1 MSRQTISFEDSSSSR
16 VADFPSRFSS
26 AKDLATTSSAPGAP
40 AEEEEEEEDKERK
53 EKEERGFLGRRERL
67 RNMRPEK
74 PNFPVFLLFLLLNL
88 STFCETL
95 SKQMCLLEK
104 KRSSLLLII
113 GALCRVG
120 KTTTTTTTTMHTA
133 AAFAAAPPMRPLINA
148 ASRKGGVDATRMTTT
163 TTRRS
168 DASSSAIFSATTT
181 SSFFPNDGARR
192 GRALSA
198 TFSRS
203 SSSLTTTTTTTTT
216 TTILATRSGAD
227 RRRSAIVT
235 RASSKKDEEKK
246 KKKKKKKKNKKEKKE
261 KKKKSGTTTTT
272 SREEELL
279 HAVQQL
285 KQEMQTMKLEM
296 RAKETEREPL
306 MAPSAE
312 EVMNGGSR
320 SRSSG
325 AASDEA
331 TTPMQTQEE
340 KDDYFNKIA
349 NDLLT
354 PALGETIDN
363 PDMIIVD
370 AANWAGDG
378 TNRGHEWPLLRN
390 GDNDVYLMTL
400 VHSALME
407 NGFWCG
413 EDDTEEMYFGKK
425 TEEAVEYFQGAK
437 GMGLEVNGMIDTE
450 TWLALLGK
458 EKFEWGPAPGAIL
471 DEDVASCREGIA
483 RKAFEEAQKKLE
495 AVSSKEEED
504 PYGEDIEVG
513 PRAEDDFIDVK
524 GSSGVSVEWPILRL
538 DEGGLAVH
546 KMQAMLSSLGFNCGE
561 DDAEYWFMGTD
572 TKNALQAFQASEML
586 PETGIVDFTT
596 WKKLFEACGHENAT
610 GKTIEEAFAMVAE
623 NEYSID
629 RSPGCEGEKGV
640 WLIGEQRY
648 ENCKT

>member
-1 MSRQTISFEDSSSSR
+1 M
-16 VADFPSRFSS
+16 
-26 AKDLATTSSAPGAP
+26 
-40 AEEEEEEEDKERK
+40 
-53 EKEERGFLGRRERL
+53 
-67 RNMRPEK
+67 
-74 PNFPVFLLFLLLNL
+74 
-88 STFCETL
+88 
-95 SKQMCLLEK
+95 
-104 KRSSLLLII
+104 
-113 GALCRVG
+113 
-120 KTTTTTTTTMHTA
+120 
-133 AAFAAAPPMRPLINA
+133 INA

-168 DASSSAIFSATTT
+168 DASSSAFFSATTT
-181 SSFFPNDGARR
+181 SSFFPNDGGARR

-203 SSSLTTTTTTTTT
+203 SSSSSSTTTTTTA
-216 TTILATRSGAD
+216 ILATRSGAD

-246 KKKKKKKKNKKEKKE
+246 KKKKKKNKKEKKE
-261 KKKKSGTTTTT
+261 KKKKSGTMT

-312 EVMNGGSR
+312 EVMNEGSR

-325 AASDEA
+325 ADEA

-363 PDMIIVD
+363 PDTIIVD
-370 AANWAGDG
+370 AANWSGDG

-425 TEEAVEYFQGAK
+425 TEEAVEYFQGSK

-504 PYGEDIEVG
+504 PYGEDIEAG

-610 GKTIEEAFAMVAE
+610 VKTIEEAFAMVAE

>member
-1 MSRQTISFEDSSSSR
+1 MLRQKKKEKKKKKITN
-16 VADFPSRFSS
+16 
-26 AKDLATTSSAPGAP
+26 
-40 AEEEEEEEDKERK
+40 ERK
-53 EKEERGFLGRRERL
+53 RKNAAFLADAKGFGTCV
-67 RNMRPEK
+67 PK
-74 PNFPVFLLFLLLNL
+74 KSQNFPVLLLLFLLHKSCKKVNFLFRVFVSL
-88 STFCETL
+88 VF
-95 SKQMCLLEK
+95 SKK
-104 KRSSLLLII
+104 KRSSSSPYYTTR
-113 GALCRVG
+113 ALRRVG
-120 KTTTTTTTTMHTA
+120 KTTTTTMHTA
-133 AAFAAAPPMRPLINA
+133 AAFAAALPMRPLINA

-168 DASSSAIFSATTT
+168 DASSSAFFSATTT
-181 SSFFPNDGARR
+181 SSFFPNDGGARR

-203 SSSLTTTTTTTTT
+203 SSSSSTTTTTTA
-216 TTILATRSGAD
+216 ILATRSGAD

-246 KKKKKKKKNKKEKKE
+246 KKKKKKKNKKEKKE
-261 KKKKSGTTTTT
+261 KKKKSGTTT

-312 EVMNGGSR
+312 EVMNEGSR

-325 AASDEA
+325 ADEA

-363 PDMIIVD
+363 PDTIIVD
-370 AANWAGDG
+370 AANWSGDG

-425 TEEAVEYFQGAK
+425 TEEAVEYFQGSK

-504 PYGEDIEVG
+504 PYGEDIEAG

-610 GKTIEEAFAMVAE
+610 VKTIEEAFAMVAE

>member
-1 MSRQTISFEDSSSSR
+1 MLRQKKKEKKKKKITN
-16 VADFPSRFSS
+16 
-26 AKDLATTSSAPGAP
+26 
-40 AEEEEEEEDKERK
+40 ERK
-53 EKEERGFLGRRERL
+53 RKNAAFLADAKGFGTCV
-67 RNMRPEK
+67 PK
-74 PNFPVFLLFLLLNL
+74 KSQNFPVLLLLFLLHKSCKKVNFLFRVFVSL
-88 STFCETL
+88 SFP
-95 SKQMCLLEK
+95 KK
-104 KRSSLLLII
+104 KRSSSSPYYTTR
-113 GALCRVG
+113 ALRRVG
-120 KTTTTTTTTMHTA
+120 KTTTTTMHTA
-133 AAFAAAPPMRPLINA
+133 AAFAFAAALPMRPLINA

-168 DASSSAIFSATTT
+168 DASSSAFFSATTT
-181 SSFFPNDGARR
+181 SSFFPNDGGARR

-203 SSSLTTTTTTTTT
+203 SSSSSTTTTTTA
-216 TTILATRSGAD
+216 ILATRSGAD

-246 KKKKKKKKNKKEKKE
+246 KKKKKKKNKKEKKE
-261 KKKKSGTTTTT
+261 KKKKSGTTT

-312 EVMNGGSR
+312 EVMNEGSR

-325 AASDEA
+325 ADEA

-363 PDMIIVD
+363 PDTIIVD
-370 AANWAGDG
+370 AANWSGDG

-425 TEEAVEYFQGAK
+425 TEEAVEYFQGSK

-504 PYGEDIEVG
+504 PYGEDIEAG

-610 GKTIEEAFAMVAE
+610 VKTIEEAFAMVAE

>member
-1 MSRQTISFEDSSSSR
+1 
-16 VADFPSRFSS
+16 
-26 AKDLATTSSAPGAP
+26 
-40 AEEEEEEEDKERK
+40 
-53 EKEERGFLGRRERL
+53 
-67 RNMRPEK
+67 
-74 PNFPVFLLFLLLNL
+74 
-88 STFCETL
+88 
-95 SKQMCLLEK
+95 
-104 KRSSLLLII
+104 
-113 GALCRVG
+113 
-120 KTTTTTTTTMHTA
+120 MHTA
-133 AAFAAAPPMRPLINA
+133 AAFAAALPMRPLINA
-148 ASRKGGVDATRMTTT
+148 ATRMTT

-181 SSFFPNDGARR
+181 SSFFP
-192 GRALSA
+192 

-203 SSSLTTTTTTTTT
+203 SSSLTTTTTTT

-363 PDMIIVD
+363 PDTIIVD

-504 PYGEDIEVG
+504 PYGEDIEAG

>member
-40 AEEEEEEEDKERK
+40 AEEEEEEDKERK

-120 KTTTTTTTTMHTA
+120 KTTTTTTTMHTA
-133 AAFAAAPPMRPLINA
+133 AAFAAALPMRPLINA
-148 ASRKGGVDATRMTTT
+148 ASRKGGVDATRMTT

-216 TTILATRSGAD
+216 ILATRSGAD

-235 RASSKKDEEKK
+235 RASSKKDEE

-363 PDMIIVD
+363 PDTIIVD

-504 PYGEDIEVG
+504 PYGEDIEAG

>member
-40 AEEEEEEEDKERK
+40 AEEEEEEEDKEQK

-246 KKKKKKKKNKKEKKE
+246 KKKKKKKKKNKKEKKE
-261 KKKKSGTTTTT
+261 KKKKSGTTT

>member
-1 MSRQTISFEDSSSSR
+1 
-16 VADFPSRFSS
+16 
-26 AKDLATTSSAPGAP
+26 
-40 AEEEEEEEDKERK
+40 
-53 EKEERGFLGRRERL
+53 
-67 RNMRPEK
+67 
-74 PNFPVFLLFLLLNL
+74 
-88 STFCETL
+88 
-95 SKQMCLLEK
+95 
-104 KRSSLLLII
+104 
-113 GALCRVG
+113 
-120 KTTTTTTTTMHTA
+120 MHTA
-133 AAFAAAPPMRPLINA
+133 AAFAFAAALPMRPLINA

-168 DASSSAIFSATTT
+168 DASSSAFFSATTT
-181 SSFFPNDGARR
+181 SSFFPNDGGARR

-203 SSSLTTTTTTTTT
+203 SSSSSTTTTTTA
-216 TTILATRSGAD
+216 ILATRSGAD

-246 KKKKKKKKNKKEKKE
+246 KKKKKKKNKKEKKE
-261 KKKKSGTTTTT
+261 KKKKSGTTT

-312 EVMNGGSR
+312 EVMNEGSR

-325 AASDEA
+325 ADEA

-363 PDMIIVD
+363 PDTIIVD
-370 AANWAGDG
+370 AANWSGDG

-425 TEEAVEYFQGAK
+425 TEEAVEYFQGSK

-504 PYGEDIEVG
+504 PYGEDIEAG

>member
-40 AEEEEEEEDKERK
+40 AEEEEEEDKERK

-120 KTTTTTTTTMHTA
+120 KTTTTTTTMHTA
-133 AAFAAAPPMRPLINA
+133 AAFAAALPMRPLINA
-148 ASRKGGVDATRMTTT
+148 ASRKGGVDATRMTT

-203 SSSLTTTTTTTTT
+203 SSSLTTTKNTT
-216 TTILATRSGAD
+216 TTILATHSGAD

-235 RASSKKDEEKK
+235 RAASKKDGEKK

-363 PDMIIVD
+363 PDTIIVD

-504 PYGEDIEVG
+504 PYGEDIEAG

>member
-1 MSRQTISFEDSSSSR
+1 
-16 VADFPSRFSS
+16 
-26 AKDLATTSSAPGAP
+26 
-40 AEEEEEEEDKERK
+40 
-53 EKEERGFLGRRERL
+53 
-67 RNMRPEK
+67 
-74 PNFPVFLLFLLLNL
+74 
-88 STFCETL
+88 
-95 SKQMCLLEK
+95 MCLLEK

-120 KTTTTTTTTMHTA
+120 KTTTTTTTMHTA
-133 AAFAAAPPMRPLINA
+133 AAFAAALPMRPLINA
-148 ASRKGGVDATRMTTT
+148 ASRKGGVDATRMTT

-203 SSSLTTTTTTTTT
+203 SSSLTTTTTTT

-363 PDMIIVD
+363 PDTIIVD

-390 GDNDVYLMTL
+390 GDDDVYLMTL

-504 PYGEDIEVG
+504 PYGEDIEAG

>member
-40 AEEEEEEEDKERK
+40 AEEEEEEEDKEQK

-203 SSSLTTTTTTTTT
+203 SSSLTTTTTTT
-216 TTILATRSGAD
+216 ILATRSGAD

-246 KKKKKKKKNKKEKKE
+246 KKKKKNNNKKEKKE

>member
-1 MSRQTISFEDSSSSR
+1 MLRQKKKEKKKKKITN
-16 VADFPSRFSS
+16 
-26 AKDLATTSSAPGAP
+26 
-40 AEEEEEEEDKERK
+40 ERK
-53 EKEERGFLGRRERL
+53 RKNAAFLADAKGFGTCV
-67 RNMRPEK
+67 PK
-74 PNFPVFLLFLLLNL
+74 KSQNFPVLLLLFLLHKSCKKVNFLFRVFVSL
-88 STFCETL
+88 VF
-95 SKQMCLLEK
+95 SKK
-104 KRSSLLLII
+104 KRSSSSPYYTTR
-113 GALCRVG
+113 ALRRVG
-120 KTTTTTTTTMHTA
+120 KTTTTTMHTA
-133 AAFAAAPPMRPLINA
+133 AAFAFAAALPMRPLINA

-168 DASSSAIFSATTT
+168 DASSSAFFSATTT
-181 SSFFPNDGARR
+181 SSFFPNDGGARR
-192 GRALSA
+192 GRRALSA

-203 SSSLTTTTTTTTT
+203 SSSSSTTTTTTA
-216 TTILATRSGAD
+216 ILATRSGAD

-246 KKKKKKKKNKKEKKE
+246 KKKKKKKNKKEKKE
-261 KKKKSGTTTTT
+261 KKKKSGTTT

-312 EVMNGGSR
+312 EVMNEGSR

-325 AASDEA
+325 ADEA

-363 PDMIIVD
+363 PDTIIVD
-370 AANWAGDG
+370 AANWSGDG

-425 TEEAVEYFQGAK
+425 TEEAVEYFQGSK

-504 PYGEDIEVG
+504 PYGEDIEAG

-610 GKTIEEAFAMVAE
+610 VKTIEEAFAMVAE

>member
-40 AEEEEEEEDKERK
+40 AEEEEEEDKERK

-120 KTTTTTTTTMHTA
+120 KTTTTTTMHTA
-133 AAFAAAPPMRPLINA
+133 AAFAAALPMRPLINA
-148 ASRKGGVDATRMTTT
+148 ASRKGGVDATRMTT

-203 SSSLTTTTTTTTT
+203 SSSLTTTTTTM
-216 TTILATRSGAD
+216 TTILATHSGAD

-363 PDMIIVD
+363 PDTIIVD

-504 PYGEDIEVG
+504 PYGEDIEAG

>member
-1 MSRQTISFEDSSSSR
+1 
-16 VADFPSRFSS
+16 
-26 AKDLATTSSAPGAP
+26 
-40 AEEEEEEEDKERK
+40 
-53 EKEERGFLGRRERL
+53 
-67 RNMRPEK
+67 
-74 PNFPVFLLFLLLNL
+74 
-88 STFCETL
+88 
-95 SKQMCLLEK
+95 MCLLEK

-120 KTTTTTTTTMHTA
+120 KTTTTTTTMHTA
-133 AAFAAAPPMRPLINA
+133 AAFAAALPMRPLINA
-148 ASRKGGVDATRMTTT
+148 ASRKGGVDATRMTT

-203 SSSLTTTTTTTTT
+203 SSSSSTTTTTTA
-216 TTILATRSGAD
+216 ILATRSGAD

-246 KKKKKKKKNKKEKKE
+246 KKKKKKKNKKEKKE
-261 KKKKSGTTTTT
+261 KKKKSGTTT

-312 EVMNGGSR
+312 EVMNEGSR

-325 AASDEA
+325 ADEA

-363 PDMIIVD
+363 PDTIIVD
-370 AANWAGDG
+370 AANWSGDG

-425 TEEAVEYFQGAK
+425 TEEAVEYFQGSK

-504 PYGEDIEVG
+504 PYGEDIEAG

>member
-40 AEEEEEEEDKERK
+40 AEEEEEEDKERK

-120 KTTTTTTTTMHTA
+120 KTTTTTTMHTA
-133 AAFAAAPPMRPLINA
+133 AAFAAALPMRPLINA
-148 ASRKGGVDATRMTTT
+148 ASRKGGVDATRMTT

-203 SSSLTTTTTTTTT
+203 SSSLTTTTTTT
-216 TTILATRSGAD
+216 ILATRSGAD

-235 RASSKKDEEKK
+235 RASSKKDEEK

-363 PDMIIVD
+363 PDTIIVD

-504 PYGEDIEVG
+504 PYGEDIEAG

>member
-1 MSRQTISFEDSSSSR
+1 MLRQKKKEKKKKKITN
-16 VADFPSRFSS
+16 
-26 AKDLATTSSAPGAP
+26 
-40 AEEEEEEEDKERK
+40 ERK
-53 EKEERGFLGRRERL
+53 RKNAAFLADPAKGFGTCV
-67 RNMRPEK
+67 PK
-74 PNFPVFLLFLLLNL
+74 KSQNFPVLLLLFLLHKSCKKVNFLFRVFVSL
-88 STFCETL
+88 VF
-95 SKQMCLLEK
+95 SKK
-104 KRSSLLLII
+104 KRSSSSPYYTTR
-113 GALCRVG
+113 ALRRVG
-120 KTTTTTTTTMHTA
+120 KTTTTTMHTA
-133 AAFAAAPPMRPLINA
+133 AAFAFAAALPMRPLINA

-168 DASSSAIFSATTT
+168 DASSSAFFSATTT
-181 SSFFPNDGARR
+181 SSFFPNDGGARR

-203 SSSLTTTTTTTTT
+203 SSSSSSTTTTTTA
-216 TTILATRSGAD
+216 ILATRSGAD

-246 KKKKKKKKNKKEKKE
+246 KKKKKKKNKKEKKE
-261 KKKKSGTTTTT
+261 KKKKSGTTT

-312 EVMNGGSR
+312 EVMNEGSR

-325 AASDEA
+325 ADEA

-363 PDMIIVD
+363 PDTIIVD
-370 AANWAGDG
+370 AANWSGDG

-425 TEEAVEYFQGAK
+425 TEEAVEYFQGSK

-504 PYGEDIEVG
+504 PYGEDIEAG

>member
-40 AEEEEEEEDKERK
+40 AEEEEEEDKERK

-133 AAFAAAPPMRPLINA
+133 AAFAAALPMRPLINA

-168 DASSSAIFSATTT
+168 DASSSAFFSATTT
-181 SSFFPNDGARR
+181 SSFFPNDGGARR

-203 SSSLTTTTTTTTT
+203 SSSSSSTTTTTTA
-216 TTILATRSGAD
+216 ILATRSGAD

-246 KKKKKKKKNKKEKKE
+246 KKKKKKKNKKEKKE
-261 KKKKSGTTTTT
+261 KKKKSGTTT

-363 PDMIIVD
+363 PDTIIVD
-370 AANWAGDG
+370 AANWSGDG

-425 TEEAVEYFQGAK
+425 TEEAVEYFQGSK

-504 PYGEDIEVG
+504 PYGEDIEAG

-610 GKTIEEAFAMVAE
+610 VKTIEEAFAMVAE

>member
-1 MSRQTISFEDSSSSR
+1 
-16 VADFPSRFSS
+16 
-26 AKDLATTSSAPGAP
+26 
-40 AEEEEEEEDKERK
+40 
-53 EKEERGFLGRRERL
+53 
-67 RNMRPEK
+67 
-74 PNFPVFLLFLLLNL
+74 
-88 STFCETL
+88 
-95 SKQMCLLEK
+95 MCLLEK

-120 KTTTTTTTTMHTA
+120 KTTTTTTMHTA
-133 AAFAAAPPMRPLINA
+133 AAFAAALPMRPLINA
-148 ASRKGGVDATRMTTT
+148 ASRKGGVDATRMTT

-216 TTILATRSGAD
+216 ILATRSGAD

-246 KKKKKKKKNKKEKKE
+246 KKKKKNNNKKEKKE

-363 PDMIIVD
+363 PDTIIVD

-504 PYGEDIEVG
+504 PYGEDIEAG

>member
-40 AEEEEEEEDKERK
+40 AEEEEEEDKERK

-120 KTTTTTTTTMHTA
+120 KTTTTTTMHTA
-133 AAFAAAPPMRPLINA
+133 AAFAAALPMRPLINA
-148 ASRKGGVDATRMTTT
+148 ASRKGGVDATRMTT

-203 SSSLTTTTTTTTT
+203 SSSLTTTTTTT

-363 PDMIIVD
+363 PDTIIVD

-504 PYGEDIEVG
+504 PYGEDIEAG

>member
-1 MSRQTISFEDSSSSR
+1 
-16 VADFPSRFSS
+16 
-26 AKDLATTSSAPGAP
+26 
-40 AEEEEEEEDKERK
+40 
-53 EKEERGFLGRRERL
+53 
-67 RNMRPEK
+67 
-74 PNFPVFLLFLLLNL
+74 
-88 STFCETL
+88 
-95 SKQMCLLEK
+95 MCLLEK

-120 KTTTTTTTTMHTA
+120 KTTTTTTMHTA
-133 AAFAAAPPMRPLINA
+133 AAFAAALPMRPLINA
-148 ASRKGGVDATRMTTT
+148 ASRKGGVDATRMTT

-203 SSSLTTTTTTTTT
+203 SSSLTTTTTTT

-363 PDMIIVD
+363 PDTIIVD

-504 PYGEDIEVG
+504 PYGEDIEAG

>member
-1 MSRQTISFEDSSSSR
+1 MLRQKKGKEKKKKITN
-16 VADFPSRFSS
+16 
-26 AKDLATTSSAPGAP
+26 
-40 AEEEEEEEDKERK
+40 ERK
-53 EKEERGFLGRRERL
+53 RKNAAFLADAKGFGTCV
-67 RNMRPEK
+67 PK
-74 PNFPVFLLFLLLNL
+74 KSQNFPVLLLLLFLLHKSCKKVNFLFRVFVSL
-88 STFCETL
+88 VF
-95 SKQMCLLEK
+95 SKK
-104 KRSSLLLII
+104 KRSSSSPYYTTR
-113 GALCRVG
+113 ALRRVG
-120 KTTTTTTTTMHTA
+120 KTTTTTMHTA
-133 AAFAAAPPMRPLINA
+133 AAFAFAAALPMRPLINA

-168 DASSSAIFSATTT
+168 DASSSAFFSATTT
-181 SSFFPNDGARR
+181 SSFFPNDGGARR

-203 SSSLTTTTTTTTT
+203 SSSSSTTTTTTA
-216 TTILATRSGAD
+216 ILATRSGAD

-246 KKKKKKKKNKKEKKE
+246 KKKKKKNKNKKEKKE
-261 KKKKSGTTTTT
+261 KKKKSGTTT

-312 EVMNGGSR
+312 EVMNEGSR

-325 AASDEA
+325 ADEA

-363 PDMIIVD
+363 PDTIIVD
-370 AANWAGDG
+370 AANWSGDG

-425 TEEAVEYFQGAK
+425 TEEAVEYFQGSK

-504 PYGEDIEVG
+504 PYGEDIEAG

-610 GKTIEEAFAMVAE
+610 VKTIEEAFAMVAE

-629 RSPGCEGEKGV
+629 RSPGCEGDKGV

>member
-40 AEEEEEEEDKERK
+40 AEEEEEEDKERK

-120 KTTTTTTTTMHTA
+120 KTTTTTTTMHTA
-133 AAFAAAPPMRPLINA
+133 AAFAAALPMRPLINA

-163 TTRRS
+163 RRS
-168 DASSSAIFSATTT
+168 DASSSAIFATTT
-181 SSFFPNDGARR
+181 TSFFPNDGARR

-203 SSSLTTTTTTTTT
+203 SSSLTTTTTTT

-246 KKKKKKKKNKKEKKE
+246 KKKKKNNNNKKEKKE

-363 PDMIIVD
+363 PDTIIVD

-504 PYGEDIEVG
+504 PYGEDIEAG

>member
-1 MSRQTISFEDSSSSR
+1 MLRQKKKEKKKKKITN
-16 VADFPSRFSS
+16 
-26 AKDLATTSSAPGAP
+26 
-40 AEEEEEEEDKERK
+40 ERK
-53 EKEERGFLGRRERL
+53 RKNAAFLADAKGFGTCV
-67 RNMRPEK
+67 PK
-74 PNFPVFLLFLLLNL
+74 KSQNFPVLLLLFLLHKSCKKVNFLFRVFVSL
-88 STFCETL
+88 VF
-95 SKQMCLLEK
+95 SKK
-104 KRSSLLLII
+104 KRSSSSPYYTTR
-113 GALCRVG
+113 ALRRVG
-120 KTTTTTTTTMHTA
+120 KTTTTTMHTA
-133 AAFAAAPPMRPLINA
+133 AAFAAALPMRPLINA

-168 DASSSAIFSATTT
+168 DASSSAFFSATTT
-181 SSFFPNDGARR
+181 SSFFPNDGGARR
-192 GRALSA
+192 GRRALSA

-203 SSSLTTTTTTTTT
+203 SSSSSTTTTTTTA
-216 TTILATRSGAD
+216 ILAMRSGAD

-246 KKKKKKKKNKKEKKE
+246 KKKKKKKNKKEKKE
-261 KKKKSGTTTTT
+261 KKKKSGTTT

-312 EVMNGGSR
+312 EFMNEGSR

-325 AASDEA
+325 ADEA

-363 PDMIIVD
+363 PDTIIVD
-370 AANWAGDG
+370 AANWSGDG

-425 TEEAVEYFQGAK
+425 TEEAVEYFQGSK

-504 PYGEDIEVG
+504 PYGEDIEAG

-610 GKTIEEAFAMVAE
+610 VKTIEEAFAMVAE

>member
-40 AEEEEEEEDKERK
+40 AEEEEEEDKERK

-120 KTTTTTTTTMHTA
+120 KTTTTTTTMHTA
-133 AAFAAAPPMRPLINA
+133 AAFAAALPMRPLINA
-148 ASRKGGVDATRMTTT
+148 ASRKGGVDATRMTT

-203 SSSLTTTTTTTTT
+203 SSSLTTTTTTT

-363 PDMIIVD
+363 PDTIIVD

-504 PYGEDIEVG
+504 PYGEDIEAG

>member
-1 MSRQTISFEDSSSSR
+1 
-16 VADFPSRFSS
+16 
-26 AKDLATTSSAPGAP
+26 
-40 AEEEEEEEDKERK
+40 
-53 EKEERGFLGRRERL
+53 
-67 RNMRPEK
+67 
-74 PNFPVFLLFLLLNL
+74 
-88 STFCETL
+88 
-95 SKQMCLLEK
+95 MCLRK

-120 KTTTTTTTTMHTA
+120 KTTTTTTMHTA
-133 AAFAAAPPMRPLINA
+133 AAFAAALPMRPLINA
-148 ASRKGGVDATRMTTT
+148 ASRKGGVDATRMTT

-203 SSSLTTTTTTTTT
+203 SSSLTTTTTTT

-363 PDMIIVD
+363 PDTIIVD

-504 PYGEDIEVG
+504 PYGEDIEAG

>member
-1 MSRQTISFEDSSSSR
+1 MLRQKKKEKKKKKITN
-16 VADFPSRFSS
+16 
-26 AKDLATTSSAPGAP
+26 
-40 AEEEEEEEDKERK
+40 ERK
-53 EKEERGFLGRRERL
+53 RKNAAFLADAKGFGTCV
-67 RNMRPEK
+67 PK
-74 PNFPVFLLFLLLNL
+74 KSQNFPVLLLLFLLHKSCKKVNFLFRVFVSL
-88 STFCETL
+88 VF
-95 SKQMCLLEK
+95 SKK
-104 KRSSLLLII
+104 KRSSSSPYYTTR
-113 GALCRVG
+113 ALRRVG
-120 KTTTTTTTTMHTA
+120 KTTTTTMHTA
-133 AAFAAAPPMRPLINA
+133 AAFAAALPMRPLINA

-168 DASSSAIFSATTT
+168 DASSSAFFSATTT
-181 SSFFPNDGARR
+181 SSFFPNDGGARR

-203 SSSLTTTTTTTTT
+203 SSSSSSTTTTTTA
-216 TTILATRSGAD
+216 ILATRSGAD

-246 KKKKKKKKNKKEKKE
+246 KKKKKKKNKKEKKE
-261 KKKKSGTTTTT
+261 KKKKSGTTT

-312 EVMNGGSR
+312 EVMNEGSR

-325 AASDEA
+325 ADEA

-363 PDMIIVD
+363 PDTIIVD
-370 AANWAGDG
+370 AANWSGDG

-425 TEEAVEYFQGAK
+425 TEEAVEYFQGSK

-504 PYGEDIEVG
+504 PYGEDIEAG

-610 GKTIEEAFAMVAE
+610 VKTIEEAFAMVAE

>member
-40 AEEEEEEEDKERK
+40 AEEEEEEDKERK

-120 KTTTTTTTTMHTA
+120 KTTTTMHTA
-133 AAFAAAPPMRPLINA
+133 AAFAAALPMRPLINA
-148 ASRKGGVDATRMTTT
+148 ASRKGGVDATRMTT

-203 SSSLTTTTTTTTT
+203 SSSLTTTTTTT

-261 KKKKSGTTTTT
+261 KKKKSGTTTRT

-363 PDMIIVD
+363 PDTIIVD

-504 PYGEDIEVG
+504 PYGEDIEAG